1 MLNLKLTFLPIYG
14 NIFRNTAGSNRY
26 FVLFKLEPSDTSN
39 RLNLVCNLSLLHAHG
54 CCRAPI
60 SSFCPA
66 FVQGKPV
73 VSHKTKTKT
82 LKHPSSEM
90 LCCSITSGHSQG
102 SGIQHLC
109 WLFRRDL
116 LSGIIGCFSAAY
128 WVRFHE
134 LCSVTN

>member
-1 MLNLKLTFLPIYG
+1 MGIFSEIQQEVIGTLCCLSLNLLIPVTG
-14 NIFRNTAGSNRY
+14 
-26 FVLFKLEPSDTSN
+26 
-39 RLNLVCNLSLLHAHG
+39 LNLVCNLSLLHAHG

-73 VSHKTKTKT
+73 VSRKTKTKT

-109 WLFRRDL
+109 WLFSTDL

>member
-1 MLNLKLTFLPIYG
+1 MGIFSEIQQEVIGTLCCLSLNLLIPVTG
-14 NIFRNTAGSNRY
+14 
-26 FVLFKLEPSDTSN
+26 
-39 RLNLVCNLSLLHAHG
+39 LNLVCNLSLLHAHG

-73 VSHKTKTKT
+73 VSRKTKTKT

-109 WLFRRDL
+109 WLFSTDL
-116 LSGIIGCFSAAY
+116 LSGVIGCFSAAY

>member
-1 MLNLKLTFLPIYG
+1 MGIFSEIQQEVIGTLCCLSLNLLIPVTG
-14 NIFRNTAGSNRY
+14 
-26 FVLFKLEPSDTSN
+26 
-39 RLNLVCNLSLLHAHG
+39 LNLVCNLLLLHAHG

-73 VSHKTKTKT
+73 VSRKTKTKT

-109 WLFRRDL
+109 WLFSRDL

>member
-1 MLNLKLTFLPIYG
+1 MGILSEIQQEVIGTLCCLSLNLLIPVTG
-14 NIFRNTAGSNRY
+14 
-26 FVLFKLEPSDTSN
+26 
-39 RLNLVCNLSLLHAHG
+39 LNLVCNLSLLHAHG

-66 FVQGKPV
+66 FVQGRPV
-73 VSHKTKTKT
+73 VSRKTKTKT

-109 WLFRRDL
+109 WLFSRDL

>member
-1 MLNLKLTFLPIYG
+1 MGIFSEIQQEVIGTLCCLSLNLLIPVTG
-14 NIFRNTAGSNRY
+14 
-26 FVLFKLEPSDTSN
+26 
-39 RLNLVCNLSLLHAHG
+39 LNLVCNLSLLHAHG

-109 WLFRRDL
+109 WLFSTDL

>member
-1 MLNLKLTFLPIYG
+1 MGIFSEIQQEVIGTLCCLSLNLLIRVTG
-14 NIFRNTAGSNRY
+14 
-26 FVLFKLEPSDTSN
+26 
-39 RLNLVCNLSLLHAHG
+39 LNLVCNLSLLHAHG

-73 VSHKTKTKT
+73 VSRKTKTKT

-109 WLFRRDL
+109 WLFSTDL
-116 LSGIIGCFSAAY
+116 LSGVIGCFSAAY